1 MPKQKDFR
9 SNGDLN
15 MGLPFQKESM
25 QDLTARFPSALKQMF
40 YVEKM
45 TEAGAD
51 RPGNHRENVFDFI
64 DNTRMIISLDC
75 YNDLIYLH
83 ISGSNKDMK
92 SGPELF
98 ESMIAKIILLNMANH
113 PVVELPDHASIH
125 VTKEGVIHVLYP
137 FGPRKTVRKTLP
149 STPR

>member
-1 MPKQKDFR
+1 
-9 SNGDLN
+9 
-15 MGLPFQKESM
+15 M
-25 QDLTARFPSALKQMF
+25 QGMAARFPSALKRIF
-40 YVEKM
+40 DAEKM
-45 TEAGAD
+45 AVGESD
-51 RPGNHRENVFDFI
+51 RPGNNRENVFDFI

-75 YNDLIYLH
+75 YNDYLYLH
-83 ISGSNKDMK
+83 ISASNKDAK
-92 SGPELF
+92 SGQELF